1 MTITYDQAL
10 QDFMDYA
17 LSIQP
22 EQHSSFSA
30 PVFTVEPGRVNDRIV
45 LANPHKS
52 VFCFVRKADGAIFKA
67 AGWKAPAK
75 HPRGTI
81 YIANG
86 NNVDAYGIS
95 PYGPVYLR

>member
-1 MTITYDQAL
+1 MSNTYDQAL
-10 QDFMDYA
+10 QSFMDYA

-22 EQHSSFSA
+22 EQHSSFPA
-30 PVFTVEPGRVNDRIV
+30 PVFTIEPGRVNDRIV

-52 VFCFVRKADGAIFKA
+52 VFCFVRKANGAVLKA
-67 AGWKAPAK
+67 AGWRGPAK
-75 HPRGTI
+75 HSRGTI

-86 NNVDAYGIS
+86 ANADAYGIT